1 MKSRKPISN
10 KLETFYKE
18 IENKI
23 KKDKKIKLQT
33 ESEFKQNKTYE
44 INSKH
49 NVDIFSATVRGG
61 KAYAAE
67 QKNGELNK
75 RIYFFQI
82 FLKK

>member
-18 IENKI
+18 IENKR

-33 ESEFKQNKTYE
+33 ESEFKQNKIYE

-49 NVDIFSATVRGG
+49 NVDIFSAAVRGG

-75 RIYFFQI
+75 RILFFEI